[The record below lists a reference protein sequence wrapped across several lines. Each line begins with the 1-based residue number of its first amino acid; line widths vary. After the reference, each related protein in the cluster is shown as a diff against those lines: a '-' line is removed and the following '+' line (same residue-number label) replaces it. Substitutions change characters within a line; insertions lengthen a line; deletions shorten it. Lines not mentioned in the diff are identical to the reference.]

1 VSPDLVVDAAR
12 VAPDAT
18 AAPEGEEQPQAQP
31 SEVPTQQV
39 PTQAPE
45 VPTQAPTTHIV
56 ERPDGY
62 DRWAKLPGQRAELI
76 DEVRVH
82 PDRLTVTTAA
92 PGAAQR
98 CASIIREALE
108 SGRRVEIRGAEHA
121 DHAPRTPEAPS
132 LEVLLAL
139 VRQRAAAAGFA
150 VSISLTPREA

>member
-1 VSPDLVVDAAR
+1 VK
-12 VAPDAT
+12 
-18 AAPEGEEQPQAQP
+18 
-31 SEVPTQQV
+31 
-39 PTQAPE
+39 
-45 VPTQAPTTHIV
+45 

-62 DRWAKLPGQRAELI
+62 DRFAKAPGQPAMLV
-76 DEVRVH
+76 DQVHVH
-82 PDRLTVTTAA
+82 PDRLAILTFAA
-92 PGAAQR
+92 GASQR

-139 VRQRAAAAGFA
+139 VRQRAAAAGFS